1 MGSNIHGLAAEEAE
15 QDSLYGLD
23 VSGEALQPEK
33 CTDDKRACLLG
44 MCAVPTA
51 SSHRTTLGNFSS
63 CIAGGGSVCVIL
75 YLMRSVFI
83 SLALSVS
90 VLAADW
96 PQFLG
101 PARTGIADASENPL
115 PDVFPSDLQPLWKK
129 SVGSGFSG
137 PLVVG
142 GKVIIFHRE
151 GSDMTTEALEAAT
164 GKPIWRSTYITDYID
179 SFGFDNGPR
188 ATPAVADG
196 RVITYGP
203 EGRAT
208 ALDFSNGKEVWN
220 FDTASALESPQGFFG
235 RAPSPL
241 VVGKQVIIASGGTQG
256 EKPAGLTALDI
267 ATGKVSW
274 NAVDDEAAY
283 ASPVLAG
290 GNLLAWMRN
299 QLWLLDAQGSVLTS
313 RPLRSSMDASVNA
326 ATPVP
331 LGGDR
336 WLVSAGYGVGAHLL
350 KVTDGKIESIWQKED
365 TLDCHYNTPIRVGEH
380 LYAFHGRQETGMNLR
395 CIRIEDGSVAWT
407 ASDSLPGGTLLAV
420 GDKLLVVT
428 EQGELWIVRA
438 TPERFD
444 RLAAIQILRAG
455 HRSHAAYADGI
466 LYARD
471 TEHLIALK
479 LR

>member
-1 MGSNIHGLAAEEAE
+1 
-15 QDSLYGLD
+15 
-23 VSGEALQPEK
+23 
-33 CTDDKRACLLG
+33 
-44 MCAVPTA
+44 
-51 SSHRTTLGNFSS
+51 
-63 CIAGGGSVCVIL
+63 
-75 YLMRSVFI
+75 MRSVFI

-256 EKPAGLTALDI
+256 KKPAGLTALDI

-336 WLVSAGYGVGAHLL
+336 YLVSAGYGVGAHLL
-350 KVTDGKIESIWQKED
+350 KVTDAKIESIWQKED